1 MLEEKLQHEREKHK
15 TYDQDSKEKRKKYDA
30 AEKQIQ
36 VRGHGCKILS
46 GCKKGHG
53 GCQQGVVGRQN
64 NLWRGSLGCAEVSSV
79 DSKD

>member
-36 VRGHGCKILS
+36 VKGHGCM
-46 GCKKGHG
+46 
-53 GCQQGVVGRQN
+53 
-64 NLWRGSLGCAEVSSV
+64 
-79 DSKD
+79 